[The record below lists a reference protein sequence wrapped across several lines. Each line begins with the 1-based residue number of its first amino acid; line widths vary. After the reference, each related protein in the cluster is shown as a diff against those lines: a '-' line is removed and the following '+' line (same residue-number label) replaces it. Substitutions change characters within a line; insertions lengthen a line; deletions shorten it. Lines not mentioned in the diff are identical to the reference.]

1 MNINFNN
8 INNILKSAV
17 PADAGPVKNPQELAV
32 QNNLNQNRQELPQL
46 NSELNIKF
54 NNLNRLQQ
62 AMLLKE
68 ILNLPKEWNELMSL
82 IVYKEISPENL
93 LKLLQENQKGVTPE
107 EIKKLLE
114 TNSRETLNKLLKF
127 AQPAQG
133 NWHNFDQV
141 KDIMALVNQIA
152 PNQTK
157 QPEQIL
163 KDIILTYLPWFPLA
177 QQQDIQLSF
186 EIGQSGSDDEE
197 ASLVIYIT
205 TINLGKFKAVLGIKS
220 DNSVDIDI
228 ENDLPDSEDK
238 TVTEEILKRIN
249 NDMSENKIPAKTG
262 ICVTKPTSAP
272 KFEQREVSIHP
283 TSKISP
289 VIMMAAH
296 TIIKII
302 FEFDEKFSLLKT
314 RQEMLG

>member
-8 INNILKSAV
+8 INNILKAV
-17 PADAGPVKNPQELAV
+17 IPAAEGQIKNPQESSV
-32 QNNLNQNRQELPQL
+32 SSNLNNGKQDLSQL
-46 NSELNIKF
+46 NSELNIRF
-54 NNLNRLQQ
+54 NNLNRQQQ
-62 AMLLKE
+62 ALLLKE
-68 ILNLPKEWNELMSL
+68 ILNLPKEWNELLSL
-82 IVYKEISPENL
+82 IIYKEISPENL
-93 LKLLQENQKGVTPE
+93 LKLLKENQKGITPE

-114 TNSRETLNKLLKF
+114 TNSKETLNKLLKF
-127 AQPAQG
+127 TQPAQG

-177 QQQDIQLSF
+177 QQQDIQLRF
-186 EIGQSGSDDEE
+186 EIGQSGSESEE
-197 ASLVIYIT
+197 ASLVIYIS
-205 TINLGKFKAVLGIKS
+205 TINLGKFKVILGIKS

-228 ENDLPDSEDK
+228 ENYLPDSEDK
-238 TVTEEILKRIN
+238 TVTEEIIKRIN
-249 NDMSENKIPAKTG
+249 NDMSENKIPAKTNLC
-262 ICVTKPTSAP
+262 ITKPTNAP
-272 KFEQREVSIHP
+272 KFEQREVSLHP
-283 TSKISP
+283 TAKISP

-296 TIIKII
+296 MIIKII
-302 FEFDEKFSLLKT
+302 FEFDEKFSLLKA